1 MQNLLGCLE
10 IESAT
15 QVDSEQLNM
24 LKNLNECL
32 CYWMGPVHLVMS
44 SRQYAAKRCSR
55 ITTLGSHH
63 RSVSHDWFI
72 LQIELAEPKVEQAD
86 DHLPHQNLEHQ
97 FVMIS
102 KKIKL
107 SCLEFGRLYTRS
119 QGHCSTQ
126 IKHSHWYKSW
136 NQPEGLYITLLQ
148 MWAPKYVPILL
159 CSIPMP

>member
-1 MQNLLGCLE
+1 MQNLPGCLE

-55 ITTLGSHH
+55 IATLGSHH